1 MLTYP
6 FNYKKIEGKLLAR
19 VNRFVVEVEVGGTL
33 STAYLPNPG
42 RLWELLL
49 PGTDLLLSP
58 DISRGKL
65 PYTVLACRKE
75 NRYVLLHT
83 HLTNKMIHQLLNT
96 CSIESFKEYRV
107 IGEEPVYGR
116 HRFDLLL
123 ENRVSAEKLFLEIK
137 SSTLF
142 AGSFA
147 MFPDAVTMRGTNH
160 LLRLQ
165 ELSRAGVKTGCVFVV
180 MTPEVNCFL
189 PAYSIDPLF
198 AQTFMDVKNDVNLH
212 ALTVGFD
219 HSLNEVSTIREI
231 DIPYDLIKQELQD
244 RGYYL
249 LLISLDKSQALKIGS
264 LGTRSFPRGYYV
276 YVGSA
281 KRRLTKRIAR
291 HTRIS
296 KNKHWHI
303 DHLTTEANK
312 IVPIPIVSSDN
323 GECVLAKT
331 LGSIADYTVNGFG
344 SSDCQCPGHL
354 FYFNQHPLQNPSFV
368 ETIQEHRILR
378 LDGKINSGS

>member
-1 MLTYP
+1 MLKYP
-6 FNYKKIEGKLLAR
+6 FDFQKIKGKLLAR
-19 VNRFVVEVEVGGTL
+19 VSRFVVEVEVRGIK

-49 PGTDLLLSP
+49 PGTELTLSP
-58 DISRGKL
+58 DLSKGKL
-65 PYTVLACRKE
+65 PYTVLGCCK
-75 NRYVLLHT
+75 NNQHVLLHT
-83 HLTNKMIHQLLNT
+83 HLTNKMIHSLLNSG
-96 CSIESFKEYRV
+96 SIKSFKNYRV
-107 IGEEPVYGR
+107 IREEPVYGR

-123 ENRVSAEKLFLEIK
+123 ENRISADKYFLEIK

-147 MFPDAVTMRGTNH
+147 MFPDAVTLRGTNH
-160 LLRLQ
+160 LRKLE
-165 ELSRAGVKTGCVFVV
+165 ELSLNGVKTGCLFVV
-180 MTPEVNCFL
+180 MSPEADYFL

-198 AQTFMDVKNDVNLH
+198 AQTFMDVKNKV
-212 ALTVGFD
+212 ALRALAVGFD
-219 HSLNEVSTIREI
+219 HSLSEVSTIREI